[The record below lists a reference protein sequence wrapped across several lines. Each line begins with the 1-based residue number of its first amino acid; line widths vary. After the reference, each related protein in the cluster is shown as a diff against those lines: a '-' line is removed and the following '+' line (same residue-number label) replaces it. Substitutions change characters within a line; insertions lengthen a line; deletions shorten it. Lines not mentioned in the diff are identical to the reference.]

1 MAGSKGGG
9 ALARPLART
18 SCQKRGC
25 SGFCPTKV
33 ILRCEARGA
42 PCVCKVCERPYP
54 KPPAKGSS
62 ATTPPHKASE
72 VSIKSVL
79 DLNATHTAKLAEL
92 SKGAAPVEESG
103 DPKVKE
109 AVRCLRQQV
118 ASLRGMDEGLHHLCD
133 HRGGHAAH
141 LGKVQAELDALL
153 AGVRATKPLKE
164 RKSQAEAFLA
174 RVLEAHQR
182 AKTAAAEAE
191 VELAA
196 LVKKVDGLK
205 EAESAA
211 LRKVDAAKLEV
222 ATLAEEVAARLR
234 DELPAAVGGHAVGGV
249 AAADVPL
256 AGAPRVHPIEAMPEL
271 PAALRG
277 IPEWEA

>member
-1 MAGSKGGG
+1 
-9 ALARPLART
+9 
-18 SCQKRGC
+18 
-25 SGFCPTKV
+25 
-33 ILRCEARGA
+33 
-42 PCVCKVCERPYP
+42 
-54 KPPAKGSS
+54 
-62 ATTPPHKASE
+62 
-72 VSIKSVL
+72 VSIKSLL
-79 DLNATHTAKLAEL
+79 DLNATLTAKLVEL
-92 SKGAAPVEESG
+92 SKGVAPVDESG

-109 AVRCLRQQV
+109 VVRCLRQQV

-133 HRGGHAAH
+133 HLGGHAAH

-153 AGVRATKPLKE
+153 AGVRVTKPLKE

-234 DELPAAVGGHAVGGV
+234 DELPAAAGGRRRWWSGGRRRAPGRGTESAADRGHA
-249 AAADVPL
+249 
-256 AGAPRVHPIEAMPEL
+256 
-271 PAALRG
+271 
-277 IPEWEA
+277 